1 MVSETIDAGPIADR
15 GGDAGLCWVQKGRET
30 RPPLGR
36 GDGTGRDGHGGDE
49 RCVEPTRLNAVGY
62 HPVSPAAWV
71 VAAPERRV
79 RRGSLSLHI
88 WMGRG
93 I

>member
-1 MVSETIDAGPIADR
+1 MQE
-15 GGDAGLCWVQKGRET
+15 GRET

-49 RCVEPTRLNAVGY
+49 CCVEPTKLSAVRY
-62 HPVSPAAWV
+62 HPVSPAARV
-71 VAAPERRV
+71 VAAPEWRV
-79 RRGSLSLHI
+79 RRGESVTPHLD
-88 WMGRG
+88 GGG